1 MRREAGDRSSCER
14 GKGTCKTY
22 WRKLAVPGLFS
33 QCIAL
38 RLLSLERYN
47 MAKAE
52 RPRRVKAQEYTE
64 TEERTA
70 SWKAKE
76 DELAVV
82 GVGIKYCIWIHV
94 ML

>member
-1 MRREAGDRSSCER
+1 
-14 GKGTCKTY
+14 
-22 WRKLAVPGLFS
+22 
-33 QCIAL
+33 
-38 RLLSLERYN
+38 

-52 RPRRVKAQEYTE
+52 RPRRVKAQEYME

-82 GVGIKYCIWIHV
+82 GVGIKYRIWTHV